1 LGEVRSLVWE
11 VTSGGRRIVTDTL
24 NNQGRTIRVEI
35 FDRAYQL
42 SSAADE
48 KYTRQLAKSVD
59 DTMHHIAEKTETVE
73 SLRVAVLAAL
83 HFADRY
89 ERLKERY
96 DKLNGLI
103 SEKSARLREA
113 LDNADET
120 SSIG

>member
-1 LGEVRSLVWE
+1 M
-11 VTSGGRRIVTDTL
+11 TDTL

-35 FDRAYQL
+35 FDRTYQL

-48 KYTRQLAKSVD
+48 QYTRQLAKAVD
-59 DTMHHIAEKTETVE
+59 DAMHRIAEKTETVE
-73 SLRVAVLAAL
+73 SLRVAVLTAL
-83 HFADRY
+83 YFADRY
-89 ERLKERY
+89 ERLQERY

>member
-1 LGEVRSLVWE
+1 
-11 VTSGGRRIVTDTL
+11 VTDTL
-24 NNQGRTIRVEI
+24 KNQGRTIRVEI

-48 KYTRQLAKSVD
+48 KYTRHLAKSVD
-59 DTMHHIAEKTETVE
+59 DAMHNIAEKTETVE

-89 ERLKERY
+89 ERLKERF
-96 DKLNGLI
+96 DRLNGLI
-103 SEKSARLREA
+103 SEKSALLREA
-113 LDNADET
+113 LDSADES

>member
-1 LGEVRSLVWE
+1 
-11 VTSGGRRIVTDTL
+11 VTDTL

-35 FDRAYQL
+35 FDRTYQL

-59 DTMHHIAEKTETVE
+59 DAMHHIAEKTETVE
-73 SLRVAVLAAL
+73 SLRVAVLTAL

-103 SEKSARLREA
+103 SEKSARLRAALDNEA

>member
-1 LGEVRSLVWE
+1 
-11 VTSGGRRIVTDTL
+11 VTDTL

-35 FDRAYQL
+35 FDRTYQL

-48 KYTRQLAKSVD
+48 NYTRQLAKSVD
-59 DTMHHIAEKTETVE
+59 DAMHRIAEKTETVE

>member
-1 LGEVRSLVWE
+1 M
-11 VTSGGRRIVTDTL
+11 VTDTL

-42 SSAADE
+42 NSAADE
-48 KYTRQLAKSVD
+48 KYTRQLAKAVD
-59 DTMHHIAEKTETVE
+59 NAMHTIAEKTETVE

-96 DKLNGLI
+96 DELNGMILER
-103 SEKSARLREA
+103 SRRLHQA
-113 LDNADET
+113 LDSETQNEETLDSAEET

>member
-1 LGEVRSLVWE
+1 M
-11 VTSGGRRIVTDTL
+11 TDTL

-48 KYTRQLAKSVD
+48 KYTRQLAKAVD
-59 DTMHHIAEKTETVE
+59 DAMHNIAEKTETVE

-113 LDNADET
+113 LDNEALDNADET